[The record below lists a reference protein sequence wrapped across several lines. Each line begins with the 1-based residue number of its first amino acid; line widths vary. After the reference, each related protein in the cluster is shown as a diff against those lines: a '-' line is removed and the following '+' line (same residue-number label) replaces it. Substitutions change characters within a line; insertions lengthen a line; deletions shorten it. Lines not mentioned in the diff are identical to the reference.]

1 MSKTAKAM
9 LLSAAMLVTGSVI
22 ASQSTPD
29 ITVFASK
36 DAQGSVWNSVADKA
50 QYQVSYKVT
59 INNNGKEAFTPG
71 KNNKMCLFLFDSQG
85 HQLMSN
91 GIQLELLSPYKGGE
105 SRYGTVIFTS
115 DNAALFDL
123 PFVKL
128 AMGEKCATADANPL
142 RHER

>member
-1 MSKTAKAM
+1 MSKSAKA
-9 LLSAAMLVTGSVI
+9 LLLTAAMLVTGSGI
-22 ASQSTPD
+22 ASASTPD

-36 DAQGSVWNSVADKA
+36 DAQGSVWNSVTDKA

-85 HQLMSN
+85 HQLMNN
-91 GIQLELLSPYKGGE
+91 GIQLELLSPYKSGE
-105 SRYGTVIFTS
+105 SRYGTVMFTS
-115 DNAALFDL
+115 DTAALFDL

-128 AMGEKCATADANPL
+128 ATGDQCLTAAVK
-142 RHER
+142 R